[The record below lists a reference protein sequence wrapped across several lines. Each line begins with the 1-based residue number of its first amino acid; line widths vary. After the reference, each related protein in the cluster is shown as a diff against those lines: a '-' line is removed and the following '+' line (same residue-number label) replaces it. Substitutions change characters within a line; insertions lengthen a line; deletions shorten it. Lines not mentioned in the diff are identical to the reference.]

1 MYKDYLQTIYKNT
14 VVTDIFKRIYFSN
27 SFKNS
32 NYVEEYSLQDDDS
45 VESVCYLLYK
55 NSRLSFFIWLLN
67 DIQNIYE
74 DLPLNKNIFNKKI
87 NEKYNNS
94 SIVINPD
101 EIINLNF
108 SDVFYVGN
116 QNINYSV
123 IDYNKSFS
131 QFIME
136 KIPNTI
142 FNNSISLKNKNKD
155 IILTLN
161 SENYNL
167 SYENKFGLHHFKNN
181 TDYYVSPYDF
191 PFENQN
197 TTYLKNYATTND
209 EQFTETNILFEN
221 KINDDKRNILLI
233 KPEKISDIVTEF
245 NRLLIG
251 SPINNVF
258 NFTSPNT
265 NIEQ

>member
-14 VVTDIFKRIYFSN
+14 IVTDIFKRIYFSN

-45 VESVCYLLYK
+45 IESICYLLYN

-74 DLPLNKNIFNKKI
+74 DLPLNKNIFDKKI

-116 QNINYSV
+116 ENINYSV

-142 FNNSISLKNKNKD
+142 FNNSISLV
-155 IILTLN
+155 
-161 SENYNL
+161 
-167 SYENKFGLHHFKNN
+167 F
-181 TDYYVSPYDF
+181 F
-191 PFENQN
+191 P
-197 TTYLKNYATTND
+197 
-209 EQFTETNILFEN
+209 
-221 KINDDKRNILLI
+221 
-233 KPEKISDIVTEF
+233 
-245 NRLLIG
+245 
-251 SPINNVF
+251 
-258 NFTSPNT
+258 
-265 NIEQ
+265 